1 MAFVVAV
8 AQQKGGAGKSTV
20 AANLAAGLAEGGRRV
35 ALLDID
41 PQRSLAQWATERQK
55 HGGRATPLRFDS
67 PTGWRLS
74 GLLTT
79 LRREQ
84 DFIVVDTPP
93 RADTDARLAIRA
105 ADLVLMPL
113 QPSAAD
119 LWASEATVALV
130 AAEKRPLAALLNRVP
145 PQARPRERIAAALA
159 ARQVW
164 LLDATLG
171 NRQGFA
177 TAFEDGLAVIEAA
190 PRTIAAA
197 EVRALAAA
205 IEGLG
210 AGHRGNR

>member
-20 AANLAAGLAEGGRRV
+20 AANLAVALAAAGQRV

-41 PQRSLAQWATERQK
+41 PQHSLVRWEAERRK
-55 HGGRATPLRFDS
+55 HAGRTVPLQFES

-74 GLLTT
+74 GLLAT

-84 DFIVVDTPP
+84 DFIVLDTPP
-93 RADTDARLAIRA
+93 HADTDAKLAIRA

-119 LWASEATVALV
+119 LWASEATLALA
-130 AAEKRPLAALLNRVP
+130 AAEQRPLAALLNRVP
-145 PQARPRERIAAALA
+145 PQARPRERVAAALA
-159 ARQVW
+159 ARQVR
-164 LLDATLG
+164 LLEECLG
-171 NRQGFA
+171 NRAGFA
-177 TAFEDGLAVIEAA
+177 TAFEDGLAVTEAA

-205 IEGLG
+205 IRGLG
-210 AGHRGNR
+210 AVHRGER